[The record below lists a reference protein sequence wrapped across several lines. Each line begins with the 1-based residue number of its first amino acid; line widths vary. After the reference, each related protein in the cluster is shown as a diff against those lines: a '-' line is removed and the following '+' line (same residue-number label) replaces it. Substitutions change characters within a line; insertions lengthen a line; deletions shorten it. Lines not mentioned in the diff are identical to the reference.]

1 MSWTG
6 RLATFAAL
14 LAIGL
19 TWSLGTARY
28 GGPDEP
34 AHILRAASTARGELV
49 GDPAPTLAGG
59 YRFVTVDAALTTG
72 DPSCY
77 RHDAA
82 EPATCAVAETGITG
96 DRRAATSAATYP
108 PYYYALVGLPVRLFG
123 DPAETLW
130 YRGVAAAWCA
140 LVLTVVVARARA
152 LAGGWAVVVLAALS
166 PAAWFLVGVVNP
178 NSFEIALA
186 LLAWVGVARFGG
198 TRVDALW
205 IGVPIGVAVL
215 LRPVAL
221 IDWMVIAVVMAV
233 RFGWRRRALALHGP
247 TVAAIVA
254 TGLWSA
260 WSNIDVGD
268 ARTASNAGFFRA
280 VQLSFDGTSDTLRE
294 MAGSLGWLEFSAPN
308 ITQLLWWLVV
318 VVAITAVSTRR
329 AALLI
334 AAAVLATPIVF
345 EVAVRAR
352 VGFIW
357 QGRYSIAL
365 AVGVV
370 ALALPRA
377 AARHRIALAA
387 LMASGAAEVIT
398 LWSALRRY
406 SVGVDGSWWLRDSA
420 WNPPVSP
427 WVLLAVNAAALG
439 SLAFGHLATHDVER
453 RAGAEPLD
461 LLGAEGVDALEVDR

>member
-1 MSWTG
+1 VSWTG
-6 RLATFAAL
+6 RLATFVAL

-34 AHILRAASTARGELV
+34 AHILRAASVARGELV
-49 GDPAPTLAGG
+49 GELAPTLAGG

-82 EPATCAVAETGITG
+82 QPATCAVAEAGITG

-140 LVLTVVVARARA
+140 LVLTIVAARARA
-152 LAGGWAVVVLAALS
+152 IAGRRAIVVLAALA

-178 NSFEIALA
+178 NSIEIALA

-198 TRVDALW
+198 TRNDALW
-205 IGVPIGVAVL
+205 IGVPIGIAVL
-215 LRPVAL
+215 FRPVAVV
-221 IDWMVIAVVMAV
+221 DWVVIAAVTVV
-233 RFGWRRRALALHGP
+233 RFGWRRRPLALHGP
-247 TVAAIVA
+247 TIAAIVA
-254 TGLWSA
+254 TGLWST
-260 WSNIDVGD
+260 WSNIDLGD
-268 ARTASNAGFFRA
+268 ARTASDAGFLRA
-280 VQLSFDGTSDTLRE
+280 LRLSFDGTSDTVRE

-308 ITQLLWWLVV
+308 IAQLLWWLVV
-318 VVAITAVSTRR
+318 IAAAAAARR
-329 AALLI
+329 SALLI
-334 AAAVLATPIVF
+334 VAAVLATPLVF
-345 EVAVRAR
+345 EVAVRGS

-357 QGRYSIAL
+357 QGRYSIAV
-365 AVGVV
+365 AIGMV
-370 ALALPRA
+370 ALTLPRA
-377 AARHRIALAA
+377 AAHGRIAVAA
-387 LMASGAAEVIT
+387 LMTAAAAEVIT
-398 LWSALRRY
+398 LWTALRRY
-406 SVGVDGSWWLRDSA
+406 SVGVNGSWWLHDAA
-420 WNPPVSP
+420 WHPPVSP
-427 WVLLAVNAAALG
+427 WLLVAVNAAALG
-439 SLAFGHLATHDVER
+439 SLALGHLATHDVER

-461 LLGAEGVDALEVDR
+461 LLRAERVDALEVEH